1 MRRILWPSFAALVS
15 AALGVSAGQLV
26 AAVVEPES
34 APLYAVAATAVD
46 ATPARVK
53 EFAVRTAG
61 TYDKPLLLIGIV
73 VVLAVVAATIGV
85 LAARRRWLGPAGM
98 AAIGALA
105 LAAAVTR
112 PTASPVDA
120 IPALVSAAVASAAL
134 LLMLRTPPTP
144 AQPAQR
150 PRLLDRRAFVGG
162 ITLAVAGVA
171 VAGAAGTSRIA
182 GEAAAR
188 TRDRVRLPR
197 PTRPALP
204 LPTGLDPGFVTPNA
218 EFYRVD
224 TALNLPRVDI
234 NRWTLTVRGMVDR
247 PFEIS
252 FDELLGQPMVE
263 EYITLNCVS
272 NEVGGPYI
280 GTAKWLGVRLA
291 DLLRRAGV
299 HAGADQI
306 VARSVDG
313 MTIGTPTATV
323 LDSGNTPGTQH
334 TLLCVGMNDEPLPL
348 EHGFPA
354 RMLTPGV
361 YGYAGSCKWIT
372 DIELSTFADYDAYWV
387 RRGYAAQ
394 APVKTSSRIDRPGP
408 FARLTAGQVIVAG
421 VAWAQGNGISAV
433 QVQVDDNAWQPAT
446 LRPAPNLDT
455 WVQWTYPWQAAPGT
469 HTLRV
474 RAIDRTGAVQTSD
487 RAEPFPN
494 GATGW
499 HTVAV
504 TVT

>member
-1 MRRILWPSFAALVS
+1 MRPALWPCYVGVVS
-15 AALGVSAGQLV
+15 AAIGVSTGQV
-26 AAVVEPES
+26 IAAISNPES
-34 APLYAVAATAVD
+34 GPVYAVGAMTID

-61 TYDKPLLLIGIV
+61 TFDKPLLLAGVV
-73 VVLAVVAATIGV
+73 VVLAAVAAFVG
-85 LAARRRWLGPAGM
+85 LAAARQRWPGFVGM
-98 AAIGALA
+98 AVLGGIAVV
-105 LAAAVTR
+105 AAVTR
-112 PTASPVDA
+112 PSASLVDA
-120 IPALVSAAVASAAL
+120 VPALVSAAVASAAL
-134 LLMLRTPPTP
+134 LVMLRRPGAPPE
-144 AQPAQR
+144 AAQR

-162 ITLAVAGVA
+162 VALAVAGVA
-171 VAGAAGTSRIA
+171 AAGAAGTSRVA
-182 GEAAAR
+182 WRAAAR
-188 TRDRVRLPR
+188 SRDDVRLPP
-197 PTRPALP
+197 PTRLAPP
-204 LPTGLDPGFVTPNA
+204 LPEGVEPGFVTSNA
-218 EFYRVD
+218 DFYRVD
-224 TALNLPRVDI
+224 TALTVPRVDVD
-234 NRWTLTVRGMVDR
+234 RWTLTVRGMVDR

-252 FDELLGQPMVE
+252 FDELLEEPMIEQYV
-263 EYITLNCVS
+263 TLNCVS

-299 HAGADQI
+299 QAGADQI

-323 LDSGNTPGTQH
+323 LHSGTTRGTQPA
-334 TLLCVGMNDEPLPL
+334 LICVGMNDEPLPL

-361 YGYAGSCKWIT
+361 YGYAGSCKWLT
-372 DIELSTFADYDAYWV
+372 DIELSTFGDFDAYWV

-394 APVKTSSRIDRPGP
+394 APVKTSSRIDRPRP
-408 FARLTAGQVIVAG
+408 FARVSAGRVVVAG
-421 VAWAQGNGISAV
+421 VGWAQGNGISTV
-433 QVQVDDNAWQPAT
+433 EVQVDDDAWQPAT
-446 LRPAPNLDT
+446 LRPEPNLDT
-455 WVQWTYPWQAAPGT
+455 WVQWTHEWQAAPGS

-474 RAIDRTGAVQTSD
+474 RAVDRTGTVQTGD